1 MIHYQKKIASSLKF
15 LLLIWLNIFSFHEQI
30 LHLSSKQG

>member
-1 MIHYQKKIASSLKF
+1 MIHYQKKKITSPLDF
-15 LLLIWLNIFSFHEQI
+15 LLVKYFSLHEQI